1 MIFCH
6 LRSWDWSDRFCQ
18 VNKLRI
24 ISNIISYHFTLS
36 HILSASHEE
45 PILESIFTSTPTV
58 MKTPGWN
65 HARSHQHHFVPRW
78 ERLPELFAPQKS
90 VGYFCKF
97 WWFYVMILFFVFLK
111 VGCCFGYP
119 HVPPIA
125 MILSQDSTT
134 SCSSTAV
141 VMLSCDDWGLRTGL
155 EKLWEGYG
163 ITRERNLAKG
173 LIWTMTDSYPI
184 TCRFSSIPSG
194 EGFLS
199 SVGRV
204 AWHQQQWRHFLYP
217 RNRILSYHEVEF
229 ARYWHFFWIYTP

>member
-45 PILESIFTSTPTV
+45 PILESIFTSTPLLV
-58 MKTPGWN
+58 MKSPGWN
-65 HARSHQHHFVPRW
+65 HARSHQHHFAPRW

-97 WWFYVMILFFVFLK
+97 WWFYIKILFYVFLK

-155 EKLWEGYG
+155 EKLWEGWD
-163 ITRERNLAKG
+163 N
-173 LIWTMTDSYPI
+173 
-184 TCRFSSIPSG
+184 
-194 EGFLS
+194 
-199 SVGRV
+199 
-204 AWHQQQWRHFLYP
+204 
-217 RNRILSYHEVEF
+217 
-229 ARYWHFFWIYTP
+229 